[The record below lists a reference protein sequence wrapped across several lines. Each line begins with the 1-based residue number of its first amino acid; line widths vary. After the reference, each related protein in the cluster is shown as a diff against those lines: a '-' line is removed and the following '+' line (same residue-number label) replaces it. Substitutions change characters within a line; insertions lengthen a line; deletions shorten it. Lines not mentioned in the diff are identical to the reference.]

1 MTGHTIINKILHNF
15 ILNLYSF
22 GLNDIIQ
29 PEPKRLRYFLSHFI
43 NFWLFC
49 NAHYNQFSEVNDE
62 VMVKANHVSQLEENI
77 KKFQKHNEELKMS
90 KASSAMKSQK
100 LKDKIAQDKQKVTK
114 LSEDVNAF
122 AHQTQLVK
130 EELHSAKQK
139 EAELLKQNDELEK
152 TELRLKTMSKADET
166 KQELEDKLNSLK
178 HEDSEKM
185 IQIQNYRLKEKD
197 FDSEESLWKEILSNC
212 KILLNISGSVKTNLD
227 DRKNLM
233 IQCETSHENL
243 ESIEKQLVDVQK
255 IIHLL
260 KNDIALAKTKW
271 DKNKTLRET
280 DLLEYNAQLK
290 SLSLATTEDDIMTGE
305 LDTR

>member
-1 MTGHTIINKILHNF
+1 MN
-15 ILNLYSF
+15 
-22 GLNDIIQ
+22 
-29 PEPKRLRYFLSHFI
+29 E
-43 NFWLFC
+43 
-49 NAHYNQFSEVNDE
+49 EVL
-62 VMVKANHVSQLEENI
+62 VKANQISQLEENI

-122 AHQTQLVK
+122 AHQTQMVK
-130 EELHSAKQK
+130 EELQKAKQK

-152 TELRLKTMSKADET
+152 TELRLKTISKADET

-178 HEDSEKM
+178 QEDSEKM
-185 IQIQNYRLKEKD
+185 IQVQNYRLKEKD

-212 KILLNISGSVKTNLD
+212 KILLNISGTVKTNLD
-227 DRKNLM
+227 DKKNLM

-243 ESIEKQLVDVQK
+243 ESIERQLVDVQK

-290 SLSLATTEDDIMTGE
+290 SLSLATTEDDIMSGE